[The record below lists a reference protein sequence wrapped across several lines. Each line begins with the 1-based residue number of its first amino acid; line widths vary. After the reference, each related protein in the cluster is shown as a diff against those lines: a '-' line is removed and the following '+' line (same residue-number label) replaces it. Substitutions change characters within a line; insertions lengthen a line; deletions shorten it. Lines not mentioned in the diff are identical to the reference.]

1 MTMRE
6 SRPSG
11 VDTTQKAKKNKPDSK
26 KKPSI
31 LGMYTLA
38 GTTTKKRRAFGG
50 TQAKKHALT
59 GKKEPRWGLHALPGK
74 KIPAGPQPP

>member
-1 MTMRE
+1 MRE

-38 GTTTKKRRAFGG
+38 GTTTKKE
-50 TQAKKHALT
+50 
-59 GKKEPRWGLHALPGK
+59 EPLVEHRQKTP
-74 KIPAGPQPP
+74 